1 MFIQTTSIILR
12 EYSYFIDVGIG
23 HITKCKINAA
33 IAARDRHCTDRA
45 FLRQFLD
52 PVIITAS

>member
-1 MFIQTTSIILR
+1 MR

-23 HITKCKINAA
+23 HITKCKINTA